1 MTSGD
6 QFFTDGSAYEKLMGR
21 WSRRV
26 SEIFLQWIEVPQN
39 LSWLDVGCGTGV
51 FTEEIIKHCA
61 PAAVTAI
68 DSSADQL
75 AFAKSRPVLE
85 KVKFHIGDAQSLPF
99 EDNNFDVTIMA
110 LVIHFVAKPV
120 QAIAEAARVV
130 RSNGWA
136 ASYVWDYSKG
146 GSPTAP
152 LVAAL
157 KVLGVQSPSPPSA
170 NETSLLAL
178 LKLWQGAGLK
188 EIETFVINIPVEF
201 ADFDEFWNSISA
213 PVGPAGKA
221 ITEMRPE
228 VLEQLRTLL
237 QKQVPIQTDGRVV
250 YQACANAIKGRVK
263 K

>member
-1 MTSGD
+1 MTLGD

-26 SEIFLQWIEVPQN
+26 GEIFLQWIEIPQN
-39 LSWLDVGCGTGV
+39 LSWIDVGCGTGV
-51 FTEEIIKHCA
+51 FTEEIIKHCG

-68 DSSADQL
+68 DPSEGQL

-85 KVKFHIGDAQSLPF
+85 KVKFHVGDAESLPF
-99 EDNNFDVTIMA
+99 EDNSFDVAIMA
-110 LVIHFVAKPV
+110 LVIHFVNNPV
-120 QAIAEAARVV
+120 QAISETARVV
-130 RSNGWA
+130 RSDGWA

-157 KVLGVQSPSPPSA
+157 KGLGVQFPGPPSA
-170 NETSLLAL
+170 NETSLPAL
-178 LKLWQGAGLK
+178 LKLWRGAGLK
-188 EIETFVINIPVEF
+188 EVETLVINIPVEF
-201 ADFDEFWNSISA
+201 ADFDEFWGSISA

-221 ITEMRPE
+221 IAEMRPE
-228 VLEQLRTLL
+228 VLDQLRTLL
-237 QKQVPIQTDGRVV
+237 QKQVPIQKDGRVV
-250 YQACANAIKGRVK
+250 YQACANAIKGCVK

>member
-6 QFFTDGSAYEKLMGR
+6 QFFTDGLAYEKLMGR

-26 SEIFLQWIEVPQN
+26 GEIFLEWLEVPHK
-39 LSWLDVGCGTGV
+39 LSWIDIGCGTGV
-51 FTEEIIKHCA
+51 FTEEIVKHCA
-61 PAAVTAI
+61 PAAITAI
-68 DSSADQL
+68 DPSADQL
-75 AFAKSRPVLE
+75 AFARSHAVLG
-85 KVKFHIGDAQSLPF
+85 KVRFHIGDAERLPF
-99 EDNNFDVTIMA
+99 EDSSFDLAVMA
-110 LVIHFVAKPV
+110 LVIHFVTKPV
-120 QAIAEAARVV
+120 EAISEAARVV
-130 RSNGWA
+130 RSDGWA

-157 KVLGVQSPSPPSA
+157 KVLGVQSPGPPSA
-170 NETSLLAL
+170 KETSLPAL

-188 EIETFVINIPVEF
+188 EIETLVIKIPVEF
-201 ADFDEFWNSISA
+201 ADFDEFWSSISA

-221 ITEMRPE
+221 IAEMEPE
-228 VLEQLRTLL
+228 VLEQLRTVL
-237 QKQVPIQTDGRVV
+237 QKQVPIQADGRVV